1 MLSRQDRACI
11 KNVQIAD
18 GVRFGPGLGFI
29 RTRVLTFM
37 VGTQGPFTHVLDL
50 VDYNAANIEAAYE
63 QEVSTLKAAGVNF
76 GQS

>member
-1 MLSRQDRACI
+1 MLSRQDRALI

-18 GVRFGPGLGFI
+18 GVRFGGPQGFL
-29 RTRVLTFM
+29 RTRVLSFY

-63 QEVSTLKAAGVNF
+63 QEVNTLRAAGVNF
-76 GQS
+76 GQQ